1 MTDKMKVVIDP
12 EKCQLSGECMK
23 ACPEKAIYV
32 KDGKACIDQEKCD
45 KDGLCIPA
53 CPHQAIEL
61 IEEGGV
67 T

>member
-1 MTDKMKVVIDP
+1 MKVVINPD
-12 EKCQLSGECMK
+12 KCQLSGECMK
-23 ACPEKAIYV
+23 TCPENAISV

-61 IEEGGV
+61 IQE
-67 T
+67 